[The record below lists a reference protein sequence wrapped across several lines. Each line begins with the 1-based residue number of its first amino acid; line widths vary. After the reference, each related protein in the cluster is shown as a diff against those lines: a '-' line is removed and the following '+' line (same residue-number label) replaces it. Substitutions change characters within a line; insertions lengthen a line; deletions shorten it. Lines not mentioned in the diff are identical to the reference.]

1 MSSSLPYNH
10 SLMEEGS
17 KILVV
22 PEYWDRPYDLYK
34 LGVIHRAYEAI
45 GKVIGRDGG
54 RGFGGIGS
62 SGTIGN

>member
-1 MSSSLPYNH
+1 
-10 SLMEEGS
+10 MEEGS